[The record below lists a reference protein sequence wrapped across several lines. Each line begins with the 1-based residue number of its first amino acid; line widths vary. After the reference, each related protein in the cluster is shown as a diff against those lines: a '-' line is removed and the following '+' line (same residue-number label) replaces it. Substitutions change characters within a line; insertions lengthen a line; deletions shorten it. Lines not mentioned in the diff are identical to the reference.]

1 MKSSAFPY
9 FGTNPRSE
17 EPFLN
22 ISKGDRKGHRSYGG
36 RVYWQDE
43 TYNDSRVLVH
53 VPETFDVSKPGV
65 IVVFFHGNGATLERD
80 VRDRQLV
87 PQQISDSGVNAV
99 LLAPQLAVNAAD
111 SSAGKFWQ
119 PGGFKRF
126 IDESASHL
134 ARLYGDP
141 KSAQAFANLP
151 IVIVGYSGGFLPTAW
166 SLEVGGIPNRV
177 RGVFLLDAVYG
188 ELDKFAS
195 WIEKNRTGFF
205 VSSYTR
211 YTKRR
216 DQELMQML
224 RDKGITVTESMD
236 GPLRP
241 GSVVFVQ
248 TPDGV
253 THRDYVTQAWT
264 EHPVKDVLVK
274 MAATPALD
282 PDRQRAVARAGKRLF
297 AASHCLRRDRR
308 LRQDHRH
315 QRQRDKGRRDIARG
329 VKEIARVQKAADRR
343 SDRLPDI
350 EHRGIERHRG
360 GCERRRCADQPHLLH
375 RIGGRKAQPPDRDG
389 HRHQRIDAGAE
400 RPAGYAG
407 QQQRR
412 EQHRGLPGAPG
423 IDDAG
428 CDRDADETAHAV
440 EREHQPD
447 RVRPRAR
454 QLRQQRPHEGEHH
467 ELAGHLQ
474 RRDQQQQHD
483 HAGCGRHRSR
493 S

>member
-1 MKSSAFPY
+1 MVGADPKFQIRDRADRVIAPATQHRAQPRRWHWIAVASLFVPLSFVLVQCGKAPGAGMLAANAHATTSDSFEDRFPQPQFNDRFPTTSESLVQRQVALAPPQRKVRTEPIRVASLNPTLTLPRQSEREELTTLVSMKSSAFPY
-9 FGTNPRSE
+9 FGSNPRSE
-17 EPFLN
+17 APFLN

-53 VPETFDVSKPGV
+53 VPETFDVRKPGV

-126 IDESASHL
+126 MDESASHL
-134 ARLYGDP
+134 ARLTGDP
-141 KSAQAFANLP
+141 TSAQAFANMP

-166 SLEVGGIPNRV
+166 SLEVGGVANNRV

-195 WIEKNRTGFF
+195 WIANNRSGFF

-216 DQELMQML
+216 DQELIEML
-224 RDKGITVTESMD
+224 RDKGITVTENID

-248 TPDGV
+248 TRNGI

-264 EHPVKDVLVK
+264 EHPVKDVLIK
-274 MAATPALD
+274 MAASPQLT
-282 PDRQRAVARAGKRLF
+282 RI
-297 AASHCLRRDRR
+297 AS
-308 LRQDHRH
+308 
-315 QRQRDKGRRDIARG
+315 
-329 VKEIARVQKAADRR
+329 
-343 SDRLPDI
+343 
-350 EHRGIERHRG
+350 
-360 GCERRRCADQPHLLH
+360 
-375 RIGGRKAQPPDRDG
+375 
-389 HRHQRIDAGAE
+389 
-400 RPAGYAG
+400 
-407 QQQRR
+407 
-412 EQHRGLPGAPG
+412 APSS
-423 IDDAG
+423 AN
-428 CDRDADETAHAV
+428 R
-440 EREHQPD
+440 
-447 RVRPRAR
+447 
-454 QLRQQRPHEGEHH
+454 
-467 ELAGHLQ
+467 
-474 RRDQQQQHD
+474 
-483 HAGCGRHRSR
+483 
-493 S
+493 